1 MLTPVITTEPKTT
14 ITDMPSARG
23 GESPAAPVRRTRWA
37 LGALLQ
43 LPAATVG
50 LAREAE

>member
-1 MLTPVITTEPKTT
+1 MLTPVISTEPKTT
-14 ITDMPSARG
+14 ITDMPRAAG
-23 GESPAAPVRRTRWA
+23 GQRPAPVRRTRWA

-43 LPAATVG
+43 IPAATVG

>member
-14 ITDMPSARG
+14 ITDSPPAGAGKTVVPAR
-23 GESPAAPVRRTRWA
+23 RMRWA

-43 LPAATVG
+43 VPAATVG
-50 LAREAE
+50 LAREAQ

>member
-14 ITDMPSARG
+14 TTDIPPVG
-23 GESPAAPVRRTRWA
+23 GGKTAAPVRRMRWA

-43 LPAATVG
+43 VPAATVG
-50 LAREAE
+50 LAREAR